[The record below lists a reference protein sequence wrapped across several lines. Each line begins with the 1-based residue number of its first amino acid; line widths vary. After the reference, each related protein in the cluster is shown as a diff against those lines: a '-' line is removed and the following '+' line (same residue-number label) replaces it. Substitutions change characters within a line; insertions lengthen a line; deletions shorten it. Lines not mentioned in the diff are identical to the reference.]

1 MLNWFRRAQ
10 AQPEDTRSTLASPD
24 SWFSEIF
31 GALPAASGVTL
42 GGAAALRV
50 PAVRA
55 AVMAIAETVATVPV
69 KLFSREGDA
78 RNVASDHPA
87 HTIVHSAWSPWCAAY
102 EGKLDLTLSAL
113 LHGRGFARVIRVRG
127 RVRELHPLPFESV
140 RVDRDKATGEPIY
153 MIRNPAG
160 GEDRLGYRDV
170 LDVRA
175 SGGISPVADLREAI
189 GLAAVMEQH
198 AARLFANGG
207 RPNGVLKKAGR
218 LSPDA
223 VQRIAQSWA
232 AANSGANQG
241 KVAVLEEDTD
251 FKPISMTSVDS
262 QLLEARRFQVQEIA
276 RGLRVPLPIVGDIER
291 ATNLNSEQLGQQFLT
306 FGLLP
311 WFESWSA
318 ALTRTLLTTEERAT
332 LYFEPIVDDL
342 LRADIAKRFEAYAK
356 GIGPNGAFL
365 TPNDVRARENMPPLP
380 NGGALSP
387 AAPAQGPKP

>member
-1 MLNWFRRAQ
+1 MFNLFRRAQ

-24 SWFSEIF
+24 AWFRDMF

-42 GGAAALRV
+42 SGTAALRV

-55 AVMAIAETVATVPV
+55 GVMAIAETVAVIPM
-69 KLFSREGDA
+69 KLFSREGEA
-78 RNVASDHPA
+78 RRVASNHPA
-87 HTIVHSAWSPWCAAY
+87 HAIVHSAWSPWCASY
-102 EGKLDLTLSAL
+102 EGKLELTLSAL

-140 RVDRDKATGEPIY
+140 RVDRNKTTGEPIY
-153 MIRNPAG
+153 MIRNAAG

-189 GLAAVMEQH
+189 GLSAVMEEH
-198 AARLFANGG
+198 AARIFANGG
-207 RPNGVLKKAGR
+207 RPNGIIKKDGKIAPETAKR
-218 LSPDA
+218 LA
-223 VQRIAQSWA
+223 EAWA
-232 AANSGANQG
+232 TANSGSNLG
-241 KVAVLEEDTD
+241 KVAVFEEGLD
-251 FKPISMTSVDS
+251 FKPISMTSVDA

-311 WFESWSA
+311 WLESWSA

-342 LRADIAKRFEAYAK
+342 LRADIAKRFEAYSK
-356 GIGPNGAFL
+356 GIGPNGSFL
-365 TPNDVRARENMPPLP
+365 TPNDVRAKENMAPLA
-380 NGGALSP
+380 NGGVLSP
-387 AAPAQGPKP
+387 AAPAQGQTP